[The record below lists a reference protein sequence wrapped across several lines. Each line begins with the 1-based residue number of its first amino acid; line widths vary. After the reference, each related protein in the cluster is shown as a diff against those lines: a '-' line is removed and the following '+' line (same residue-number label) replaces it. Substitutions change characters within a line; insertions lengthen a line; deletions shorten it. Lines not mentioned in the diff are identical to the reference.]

1 MGMRFALRPADR
13 SVVDGSRQWILP
25 HLLPAL
31 NVELMK
37 RSASTVYWQWP
48 QRFVG
53 ALVLTLGMASF
64 FFGQQ
69 DSVESPEV
77 PQTPP
82 QTAEQAAQPAQAGL
96 MRFRRDIAPILE
108 EHCLKCHG
116 PKVAKN
122 DFRVDDQDSLMGYI
136 TAGDVAGSSLWN
148 DYLITE
154 DESMRM
160 PPKSEHAMTGAK
172 LAAIKLWIEEGAS
185 WEPAPAESD
194 TVQTKATTTD
204 NRSKPERVA
213 AFLGL
218 FHPAA
223 VHMPIALLFVS
234 FVFLLLTIYNR
245 AAFESAAFHCLWIG
259 ALGAVASCML
269 GWFYADVEG
278 YSGPKF
284 VLSDSLE
291 RHRMAGLMIAV
302 LSIALTPVA
311 SRARSVEKIRGTR
324 LVWFLGAF
332 ALAILVGIAGHQGG
346 ELTYGEKVFS
356 DAFSAIFRD

>member
-1 MGMRFALRPADR
+1 MGMRFAKRTANRSVADGSPHGPHPHLRPA
-13 SVVDGSRQWILP
+13 LT
-25 HLLPAL
+25 
-31 NVELMK
+31 VELMK
-37 RSASTVYWQWP
+37 RSAATVYWQWP

-53 ALVLTLGMASF
+53 ALVMTLAMSSY

-69 DSVESPEV
+69 ETADA
-77 PQTPP
+77 PQDPQPTQ
-82 QTAEQAAQPAQAGL
+82 QTAEQEAQPAQSGL

-148 DYLITE
+148 DYIITE

-160 PPKSEHAMTGAK
+160 PPKSEPAMTGAK

-185 WEPAPAESD
+185 WEPAPAEVD
-194 TVQTKATTTD
+194 AAKTEATTTD
-204 NRSKPERVA
+204 SRSKPARVA

-223 VHMPIALLFVS
+223 VHIPIALLFVS
-234 FVFLLLTIYNR
+234 FIFLIGTIYNR
-245 AAFESAAFHCLWIG
+245 AAFESAAFHCLWVG

-284 VLSDSLE
+284 VLSDALE
-291 RHRMAGLMIAV
+291 RHRLAGLMIAT
-302 LSIALTPVA
+302 LSIVLTPIA